1 MDEYPVTFNSA
12 LFTDYPDT
20 VKDTVDYLAANAV
33 LNAPLRPDFYSFG
46 QTRPAFDDQNRIW
59 AELPAFAY
67 VPGTINTPLSFQLP
81 AVTGATSYVFSSLPT
96 GLTCS
101 SSGLI
106 TGTPTVSGLFDELL
120 VITTPER
127 VFNNTVLFSVITAP
141 SGGNPAPQSF
151 TPNYSGDLYA
161 SRTEATGTSIVGFP
175 TNTVGVGFNSSTL
188 SLNSSSIAAQPGSI
202 FAYVLARSTL
212 GSASQL
218 LRLANFGSGVD
229 VYNLPTAQ
237 AFGIFAG
244 SGTTGD
250 QNGTGPLGSWGG
262 QTFGP
267 VQDSSGN
274 LYLWDR
280 VYSKIRRVTTSGNA
294 GVVTTWYQQ
303 PSPTAGTQFFYGYPA
318 IDSSGN
324 IYGAIGQPNEA
335 HSVVKITPAGVYSVL
350 AGPGGITSNG
360 YADGTGSAARFNSPK
375 GSCLDSTGNL
385 FIADTANNRIRKV
398 TPAGVVT
405 TFAGSGVA
413 GNTDGTGVAA
423 QFNSPIAICCD
434 SSDNLYVL
442 DGTPIN
448 KIRKITSAAVVTTFY
463 TTSSGQ
469 LQSSGFLAVD
479 SSGNIFLPNTNSNI
493 IHKITPAGVLS
504 NFAGSGAA
512 GSANGT
518 GAAAT
523 FRAPQGIVIDSS
535 DNLYVIDYL
544 NYTIRKI
551 TSAAVVTTLAGNPGT
566 PGTTDGTAGA
576 ATFNL
581 NTAIGINIS
590 NGDLYVTPNTLG
602 NFFRKITSAGVVTSI
617 PTGNLGNGQRDGYLN
632 SALYGG
638 SIVGLSVTSTG
649 LIYIPDTNNHVIRVL
664 DIAGNSVTTLAGS
677 PGSTRGFA
685 DGTGVNARFDSINSV
700 TVDSSGNVY
709 AADRGNQTIRK
720 ITPGGVTTTLA
731 GSPRLSGYVDATGSS
746 ARFNNPSGLC
756 VNSSGEIFVVESSN
770 VVVRR
775 VSQSGVVTTIAGNA
789 GLAAPNGQ
797 AQSAEGIGS
806 ACRFGTGSTTPVST
820 FTGGIFVDSEDNIFT
835 VENARIKKLLKCT
848 QAQISLPINS
858 LSFADWYFNSPSSFQ
873 VTTSPSP
880 LLTSYYF
887 NKTFW
892 FFSTT
897 PSLPAV
903 TSYSATG
910 LPSGL
915 SINSSTGLITG
926 APTSI
931 PGIYDIVISTLQT
944 YGTLTKGMTIFILAA
959 APTFN
964 LTAPALRKYSQGK
977 WLEISPLD
985 RGDIILVPSSYAIE
999 FPWGQSGVTYD
1010 MSYWGEANVTV
1021 PTLPTP
1027 PAGFKYKYYIG
1038 KQIGLEGLPVIS

>member
-33 LNAPLRPDFYSFG
+33 LNAPSRPDFYSFG
-46 QTRPAFDDQNRIW
+46 QTRPAFEDQNRIW

-81 AVTGATSYVFSSLPT
+81 SVTGATSYVFSSLPT

-106 TGTPTVSGLFDELL
+106 TGTPTVSGLFEELL

-161 SRTEATGTSIVGFP
+161 SRTEATGLSIVGFP
-175 TNTVGVGFNSSTL
+175 NNTVGSGFNSTL
-188 SLNSSSIAAQPGSI
+188 TLFNSSIAAKPGST
-202 FAYVLARSTL
+202 FAYVLAWSTL
-212 GSASQL
+212 NSAPRL
-218 LRLANFGSGVD
+218 LKLLNFGSGVD
-229 VYNLPTAQ
+229 VYNLPTAN
-237 AFGIFAG
+237 ANGVFAG

-250 QNGTGPLGSWGG
+250 VNGTGTGASWGG

-267 VQDSSGN
+267 VEDSSGN

-280 VYSKIRRVTTSGNA
+280 VYSKIRRVTTSG
-294 GVVTTWYQQ
+294 VVTTWYQQ
-303 PSPTAGTQFFYGYPA
+303 PSPTAGTQFFNGYPA

-360 YADGTGSAARFNSPK
+360 YADGTGSAARFNSPQ
-375 GSCLDSTGNL
+375 GSCLDSAGNL

-434 SSDNLYVL
+434 SLDNLYVL
-442 DGTPIN
+442 DFGR
-448 KIRKITSAAVVTTFY
+448 IRKITSAAVVTTFA
-463 TTSSGQ
+463 TGIPIDVGSLT
-469 LQSSGFLAVD
+469 VD
-479 SSGNIFLPNTNSNI
+479 SSGNIFHPTLNFI
-493 IHKITPAGVLS
+493 RKITPAAVVTT
-504 NFAGSGAA
+504 FAGSGAA

-518 GAAAT
+518 GTAAT
-523 FRAPQGIVIDSS
+523 FRSPRGIVIDSS
-535 DNLYVIDYL
+535 DNLYVTDYL

-566 PGTTDGTAGA
+566 PGSTDGTGGA
-576 ATFNL
+576 ATFGL

-602 NFFRKITSAGVVTSI
+602 TFFRKITSAGVVTSI
-617 PTGNLGNGQRDGYLN
+617 PTGNLGSGHRDGYLN

-638 SIVGLSVTSTG
+638 FISGLSVTSTG
-649 LIYIPDTNNHVIRVL
+649 LIYIPDRNNHVIRVL

-709 AADRGNQTIRK
+709 AADLGNQTIRK

-775 VSQSGVVTTIAGNA
+775 VSQAGVVTTIAGNA

-797 AQSAEGIGS
+797 ALSAEGIGS
-806 ACRFGTGSTTPVST
+806 ACRFGTGSAAPVSN

-835 VENARIKKLLKCT
+835 VEGVSPGNARIKKLLKCT
-848 QAQISLPINS
+848 QAQLSLPIS
-858 LSFADWYFNSPSSFQ
+858 SSFADWFFNSPSSFQ
-873 VTTSPSP
+873 VTTIPSP

-887 NKTFW
+887 NQIFW

-926 APTSI
+926 APTSN

-999 FPWGQSGVTYD
+999 FPWGQSGVSYD

-1038 KQIGLEGLPVIS
+1038 KQIGSEGLPVIS

>member
-33 LNAPLRPDFYSFG
+33 LNAPPRPDFYSFG
-46 QTRPAFDDQNRIW
+46 QTRPPFEDQNRIW

-67 VPGTINTPLSFQLP
+67 VPGTINIPLSFQLP
-81 AVTGATSYVFSSLPT
+81 SVTGATSYVFSSLPT

-106 TGTPTVSGLFDELL
+106 TGTPTAPGLFEELL

-127 VFNNTVLFSVITAP
+127 VFNNTVLFSVIAAS

-161 SRTEATGTSIVGFP
+161 SRTEATGLPMVGWPVGTVPGFSSSLSLQNSSIV
-175 TNTVGVGFNSSTL
+175 
-188 SLNSSSIAAQPGSI
+188 AKPGSNI
-202 FAYVLARSTL
+202 AYVLGFPA
-212 GSASQL
+212 GGNAPQL
-218 LRLANFGSGVD
+218 LKLQNFGSGLNQ
-229 VYNLPTAQ
+229 YNYPTAQ
-237 AFGIFAG
+237 AFGVFAG
-244 SGTTGD
+244 SGTSGD
-250 QNGTGPLGSWGG
+250 VDGTGTGASWGG
-262 QTFGP
+262 QIFGP
-267 VQDSSGN
+267 VEDSSGN
-274 LYLWDR
+274 LYLWDSI
-280 VYSKIRRVTTSGNA
+280 YSKIRRVTTAGN
-294 GVVTTWYQQ
+294 VTTWYQQ
-303 PSPTAGTQFFYGYPA
+303 PSPTAETQFFYGYPG

-324 IYGAIGQPNEA
+324 IYGAIGQTSQA
-335 HSVVKITPAGVYSVL
+335 HSVVKITPAGVISVL
-350 AGPGGITSNG
+350 AGPGGVTKSG
-360 YADGTGSAARFNSPK
+360 YVDGTGSAARFNSPQ
-375 GSCLDSTGNL
+375 GSCLDSAGDL
-385 FIADTANNRIRKV
+385 FIADTTNNRIRKV

-413 GNTDGTGVAA
+413 GNTDGTGAAA
-423 QFNSPIAICCD
+423 QFNSPRAICCD

-442 DGTPIN
+442 DGASGR
-448 KIRKITSAAVVTTFY
+448 IRKITSAAVVTTFY
-463 TTSSGQ
+463 TAISTDV
-469 LQSSGFLAVD
+469 QSLAVD
-479 SSGNIFLPNTNSNI
+479 SSGSIFYPTGNRI
-493 IHKITPAGVLS
+493 DKITSAGVLS
-504 NFAGSGAA
+504 TFAGSGTA

-523 FRAPQGIVIDSS
+523 FRSPRGIVIDSS
-535 DNLYVIDYL
+535 DNLYVTDYL

-551 TSAAVVTTLAGNPGT
+551 TSSAVVTTLAGNPGT
-566 PGTTDGTAGA
+566 PGSTDGTAGA
-576 ATFNL
+576 ATFVL

-590 NGDLYVTPNTLG
+590 NGDLYVTPNG
-602 NFFRKITSAGVVTSI
+602 QSFRKITSAGVVTTPAS
-617 PTGNLGNGQRDGYLN
+617 GGNGQRDGYLN
-632 SALYGG
+632 SALYGN
-638 SIVGLSVTSTG
+638 SIVGLSATSTG
-649 LIYIPDTNNHVIRVL
+649 LIYIPDTNNHVIRAM

-685 DGTGVNARFDSINSV
+685 NGTGLNARFDSINSV

-709 AADRGNQTIRK
+709 AADLGNQTIRK

-731 GSPRLSGYVDATGSS
+731 GSPRLPGYVDATGSS

-756 VNSSGEIFVVESSN
+756 VNSSGEIFVVDSLN
-770 VVVRR
+770 VVVRK
-775 VSQSGVVTTIAGNA
+775 VSQSGVVTTIAGNS
-789 GLAAPNGQ
+789 GLGTLGGQ
-797 AQSAEGIGS
+797 DITSEGIGS

-820 FTGGIFVDSEDNIFT
+820 FTGGIFVDNESNIFT
-835 VENARIKKLLKCT
+835 VEGRLVGGARIKKLLKCT
-848 QAQISLPINS
+848 QSQTFRSINS
-858 LSFADWYFNSPSSFQ
+858 SSFADLFFSSPSSFQ

-880 LLTSYYF
+880 LFTSYYF
-887 NKTFW
+887 GSGIW
-892 FFSTT
+892 FISTT

-926 APTSI
+926 TPTSI

-977 WLEISPLD
+977 WLEISPLN

-999 FPWGQSGVTYD
+999 FPWGQSGVSYD

-1038 KQIGLEGLPVIS
+1038 KQIGSEGLPVIS